1 MSGRRA
7 DVLDIREMLRQMRLG
22 ASNRAIAEAMQA
34 SRNTVKKYRAWAN
47 EQGLLAGEL
56 PPTDRLLALFGKEI
70 ENGEQ

>member
-47 EQGLLAGEL
+47 EQGLRGASR
-56 PPTDRLLALFGKEI
+56 PPAPLTLRNRDR
-70 ENGEQ
+70 QP